1 MPQPTPMPARYHR
14 RALMMRSSTGRLLA
28 AGAALFAATGIWA
41 SAQAPETWHGVL
53 DEHPLIQ
60 YASRGTTDRIAALS
74 AAIADGRTTLVPDP
88 KTGYLAP
95 VLKALGIPIESQL
108 LVFSKTGVQAAFT
121 GPQNPRALYFDPSVV
136 VGYIP
141 GAPIVEIAAQDP
153 QQGTQFY
160 TIDQGMPKPR
170 IRRLT
175 SCLSC
180 HVSASTLDVPG
191 FIARSHMVGD
201 DGNVLSLSDTHDV
214 DHRTGH
220 PDRWGGYYVTTEAV
234 QGYNQRAH
242 AGNIT
247 FEPGGVFSNQ
257 VFVNWEAAP
266 PEALRYPT
274 ATSDIVAL
282 LIFDHQMR
290 AANLITRLNWDTRI
304 GLNTTSLV
312 NELADYLLFVG
323 EAPPQVALAPIPSF
337 AQWFES
343 KFPKDRQGR
352 SLGQLDLTA
361 RLMRYRCSYMIY
373 SDAFDGLPSA
383 VKQAVYRRMRD
394 TIAAKLASAD
404 AAAVLG
410 ILADTKPD
418 FAAATE

>member
-1 MPQPTPMPARYHR
+1 MVNRGWLLVVYTAAFLGTVILASGQTP
-14 RALMMRSSTGRLLA
+14 
-28 AGAALFAATGIWA
+28 
-41 SAQAPETWHGVL
+41 EVWHGVL

-60 YASRGTTDRIAALS
+60 YASRPATDRVAALS
-74 AAIADGRTTLVPDP
+74 AAVADGRTTLDPDP

-95 VLKALGIPIESQL
+95 VLAALGIPVQSQV

-121 GPQNPRALYFDPSVV
+121 SPENPRALYFDPSVV

-323 EAPPQVALAPIPSF
+323 EAPPQVALAPIPAF
-337 AQWFES
+337 ATWFES
-343 KFPKDRQGR
+343 KFPKDHRGR
-352 SLGQLDLTA
+352 SLGELDLNA
-361 RLMRYRCSYMIY
+361 RLMKYRCSYMIY
-373 SDAFDGLPSA
+373 ADAFTALPSA
-383 VKQAVYRRMRD
+383 VKQAVYRRMRE
-394 TIAAKLASAD
+394 TIAAKFSRDD
-404 AAAVLG
+404 AAAVVG

-418 FAAATE
+418 FAIAPVIDR

>member
-1 MPQPTPMPARYHR
+1 MIG
-14 RALMMRSSTGRLLA
+14 SSRDRLVA
-28 AGAALFAATGIWA
+28 AVAALFVGA
-41 SAQAPETWHGVL
+41 SLYASGQAPDHSHGVL
-53 DEHPLIQ
+53 DEHPLVQ
-60 YASRGTTDRIAALS
+60 YAYRPTTDRIAALS
-74 AAIADGRTTLVPDP
+74 AAIADGRTTLAPDA

-95 VLKALGIPIESQL
+95 VLKALGIPTESQI

-160 TIDQGMPKPR
+160 TIDQGQPKPR

-175 SCLSC
+175 SCLTC
-180 HVSASTLDVPG
+180 HVAADTLEVPG

-201 DGNVLSLSDTHDV
+201 DGNILTPAETHGV

-247 FEPGGVFSNQ
+247 FDRTGVFSNQ

-266 PEALRYPT
+266 PETLRYPT

-282 LIFDHQMR
+282 LIFDHQMH
-290 AANLITRLNWDTRI
+290 AANLLTRLNWDTRI
-304 GLNTTSLV
+304 GSNTTALV

-323 EAPPQVALAPIPSF
+323 EAPPQVALAPIPGF
-337 AQWFES
+337 ARWFEAQ
-343 KFPKDRQGR
+343 FPKDHRGR

-361 RLMRYRCSYMIY
+361 RLMKYRCSYMVY
-373 SDAFDGLPSA
+373 SDAFDALPSA
-383 VKQAVYRRMRD
+383 VRQAIYQRMRA
-394 TIAAKLASAD
+394 TIEAKLSPED
-404 AAAVLG
+404 AGAVVG

-418 FAAATE
+418 FGEERTRSGRR

>member
-1 MPQPTPMPARYHR
+1 MVNY
-14 RALMMRSSTGRLLA
+14 GRLLGIYTSA
-28 AGAALFAATGIWA
+28 FLATAVLVSG
-41 SAQAPETWHGVL
+41 QTREVWHGVL

-60 YASRGTTDRIAALS
+60 YASRPTTDRIAALS
-74 AAIADGRTTLVPDP
+74 AAIADGRTTLEPDP

-95 VLKALGIPIESQL
+95 VLKALGIPVQSQI

-121 GPQNPRALYFDPSVV
+121 GPRNPRALYFDPSVV

-191 FIARSHMVGD
+191 FIARSHTVGD
-201 DGNVLSLSDTHDV
+201 DGNVLPQSDTHDV

-247 FEPGGVFSNQ
+247 FDRGGVFSNE

-266 PEALRYPT
+266 PETLRYPT

-282 LIFDHQMR
+282 LIFDHQMH
-290 AANLITRLNWDTRI
+290 AANLMTRLNWESRI
-304 GLNTTSLV
+304 GSNTAPLV

-323 EAPPQVALAPIPSF
+323 EAPPQVALAPLPGF

-343 KFPKDRQGR
+343 KFPKDRRGR

-361 RLMRYRCSYMIY
+361 RLMKYGCSYMIY
-373 SDAFDGLPSA
+373 SEAFDGLPSA
-383 VKQAVYRRMRD
+383 VKQAVYGRMRE
-394 TIAAKLASAD
+394 TIAAKLSSDD

-410 ILADTKPD
+410 ILEETKTD
-418 FAAATE
+418 FAAATRQQSGRR